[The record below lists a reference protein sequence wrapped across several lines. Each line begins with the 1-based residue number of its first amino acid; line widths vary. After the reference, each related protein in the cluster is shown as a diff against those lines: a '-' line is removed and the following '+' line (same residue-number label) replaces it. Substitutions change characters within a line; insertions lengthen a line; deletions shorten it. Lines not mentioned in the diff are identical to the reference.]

1 MHFEN
6 AAVGYLPFGRRM
18 EGATMACKLR
28 GDALDRWDPKQA
40 MLTIL
45 TAAQNGSPLGVSE
58 DDLRARFAVII
69 KNVRD
74 ERGWSADQ
82 RDEARL
88 LAWALEVIAKH
99 S

>member
-1 MHFEN
+1 MSSRMKRD
-6 AAVGYLPFGRRM
+6 AVERR
-18 EGATMACKLR
+18 
-28 GDALDRWDPKQA
+28 DPEQA
-40 MLTIL
+40 MLAIL
-45 TAAQNGSPLGVSE
+45 TAAQNGSPLAVSE

-74 ERGWSADQ
+74 ERGWSVDQ

-88 LAWALEVIAKH
+88 IAWALEMIAQR

>member
-1 MHFEN
+1 
-6 AAVGYLPFGRRM
+6 
-18 EGATMACKLR
+18 MACKLKR
-28 GDALDRWDPKQA
+28 DALERWDPTQA

-74 ERGWSADQ
+74 ERGWSVNQ

-88 LAWALEVIAKH
+88 LAWALEMIAER
-99 S
+99 SWDVDS

>member
-1 MHFEN
+1 MKRD
-6 AAVGYLPFGRRM
+6 AVQRR
-18 EGATMACKLR
+18 
-28 GDALDRWDPKQA
+28 DPEQA
-40 MLTIL
+40 MLAIL
-45 TAAQNGSPLGVSE
+45 TAAQNGSPLAVSE

-74 ERGWSADQ
+74 ERGWSVDQ

-88 LAWALEVIAKH
+88 IAWALEMIAQR